1 MREALSMGSRLK
13 RAVLSPNFWIIVG
26 MLVFGAALHYGLQI
40 RYLPTP
46 VPQSPLFLSRHA
58 MERVLFVLPIAFA
71 AFSFGWVGGLI
82 TLSTTLLIMLPR
94 VFLFSPYPVDA
105 FMETMAVAIV
115 GSLMCWMVE
124 TQEKERGLRQEAAA
138 RLEAANAISAIVTQS
153 LELQRILDGALDKTV
168 EVLGLEK
175 RGGIFLLDEETGEL
189 RLTVQQGFSP
199 EFVQAEG
206 RLKVGEC
213 LCGLAA
219 QTGELIILENC
230 LADPRHTRIGAGTP
244 HSHVIVPLQARD
256 KVVGV
261 LCLYPGLNYRHTP
274 ADIGLLTTIGNEI
287 GVAIEN
293 ARLHQRVARQLDI
306 EKRLSEV
313 AEKITSEI
321 ELARLLPKVLQI
333 AEELVGAEGGVI
345 GLLDEEKAVITYPYL
360 HNVPQA
366 LADVAVPRGGGL
378 TGEVMTSGHPMAI
391 DDYSAYPKAIPEF
404 VQAGLKSVV
413 AVPIVS
419 GDRVFGALSVF
430 SLTEKRGFS
439 DRDLALVAGVGRQA
453 GIAVENARLY
463 EEQRVIAA
471 ELRASEE
478 RYRDLFENANDAILV
493 QDIGGKITAVNKAC
507 ARLTGYSREELL
519 GMNFTQLLTEESVP
533 VAEGLAQRCLIGDA
547 LDQPC
552 ELQMIKKDGTKAV
565 IELAS
570 RCITRHGQW
579 VGLQHIARDITE
591 QRRIQENMRFYVTQI
606 TRAQEEER
614 KRIARELHDETA
626 QALVA
631 LSRRL
636 DGLLTSSK
644 RLAEPAME
652 RLEELRQMTEGILQG
667 VRRFSQDLRPPTLDD
682 LGLLPT
688 LEGLVASLTEQDRIE
703 AELRV
708 VGPQRRL
715 SPEAELV
722 LFRIAQEA
730 LNNVKRHSKASKVV
744 TTVEFTSDRVRI
756 TVSDNGRGFELPD
769 RTGDLAATGKL
780 GLIGMRERAQLLGG
794 TLTVRSEPGQGTT
807 VVVDVPA

>member
-1 MREALSMGSRLK
+1 MSSRLK
-13 RAVLSPNFWIIVG
+13 RVGLSLNFWIVVG
-26 MLVFGAALHYGLQI
+26 MLVFGAALHFGPQI
-40 RYLPTP
+40 RYLP
-46 VPQSPLFLSRHA
+46 VPKPDSPLFLSRHA

-82 TLSTTLLIMLPR
+82 TLSITLLIMLPR

-105 FMETMAVAIV
+105 FMEVVAVVIV

-124 TQEKERGLRQEAAA
+124 TQEKERRLRQEAAA
-138 RLEAANAISAIVTQS
+138 RLEVANAISTIVTQS
-153 LELQRILDGALDKTV
+153 LELQQVLGGALNKAV
-168 EVLGLEK
+168 EVMGLEE
-175 RGGIFLLDEETGEL
+175 RGGIFLLDEEAGEL
-189 RLTVQQGFSP
+189 RLAVQQGFSP
-199 EFVQAEG
+199 EFVQAEE
-206 RLKVGEC
+206 RVKVGEC

-219 QTGELIILENC
+219 QTGELIISENC
-230 LADPRHTRIGAGTP
+230 LADPRHTRIGGGVP
-244 HSHVIVPLQARD
+244 HAHVIVPLQARD

-261 LCLYPGLNYRHTP
+261 LCLYPVLGYRHTP
-274 ADIGLLTTIGNEI
+274 ADIGLWTTIGNEI

-293 ARLHQRVARQLDI
+293 ARLHQRVSRQLDI
-306 EKRLSEV
+306 EKRLNEV

-333 AEELVGAEGGVI
+333 AKELVGAEGGAI
-345 GLLDEEKAVITYPYL
+345 GLLDKERGVITYPYL
-360 HNVPQA
+360 HNVPQE
-366 LADVAVPRGGGL
+366 LANVAVPRGGGL
-378 TGEVMTSGHPMAI
+378 TGEVMTSGYPTVI
-391 DDYSAYPKAIPEF
+391 DDYAAYPKAVPEF

-430 SLTEKRGFS
+430 SLSEKRSFS

-453 GIAVENARLY
+453 GIAMENARLY
-463 EEQRVIAA
+463 EEQRAIAA

-478 RYRDLFENANDAILV
+478 RL
-493 QDIGGKITAVNKAC
+493 
-507 ARLTGYSREELL
+507 
-519 GMNFTQLLTEESVP
+519 
-533 VAEGLAQRCLIGDA
+533 
-547 LDQPC
+547 
-552 ELQMIKKDGTKAV
+552 
-565 IELAS
+565 
-570 RCITRHGQW
+570 
-579 VGLQHIARDITE
+579 
-591 QRRIQENMRFYVTQI
+591 RFYVTQI
-606 TRAQEEER
+606 TRAQEDER

-636 DGLLTSSK
+636 DGLLTSPK
-644 RLAEPAME
+644 RLAEPTME

-667 VRRFSQDLRPPTLDD
+667 VRHFSQDLRPPTLDD

-688 LEGLVASLTEQDRIE
+688 LEGLITSVMEQDGIE
-703 AELRV
+703 AELKV

-715 SPEAELV
+715 SLETELV

-744 TTVEFTSDRVRI
+744 TTVEFTDGRVRI
-756 TVSDNGRGFELPD
+756 TISDNGRGFELPD

-794 TLTVRSEPGQGTT
+794 TLMVRSKPGDGTT